1 MSKANFSEAKTN
13 ATNMERRLA
22 TLFRLFRLPMV
33 SPTAMNT
40 Y

>member
-13 ATNMERRLA
+13 ATNMERRLTA
-22 TLFRLFRLPMV
+22 LFHLFRLPMV